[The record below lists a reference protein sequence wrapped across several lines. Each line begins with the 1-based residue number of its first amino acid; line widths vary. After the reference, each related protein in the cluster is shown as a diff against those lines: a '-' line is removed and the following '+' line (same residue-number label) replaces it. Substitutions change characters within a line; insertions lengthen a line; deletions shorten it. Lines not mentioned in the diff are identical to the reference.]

1 MNLQLKI
8 YIAYLSSLILSV
20 VIFLVVIWYLMSNG
34 NWSGISMT
42 DMQKAAEGAAQSIS
56 LEDSPE
62 TVNVILK
69 KWSQKYP
76 AMVLELFSEKR
87 GILTVTS
94 DRIKITDMGELIS
107 CLTYNGSRSQDNWVY
122 ATKAEWGKQE
132 KVYVIVIVPSK
143 EYTAVTFR
151 LNGAKGYGLFGKMF
165 LIGLGIT
172 LIITCSF
179 AYLFT
184 RKLSKRFHQL
194 MKGIEDL
201 DMENLDV
208 KIQNPSRDEIGR
220 LADTINHMT
229 ARLREQVRVKQ
240 EYQEERKKLVS
251 DISHDLRTPLTSIIG
266 YAEALDDKLYDNEE
280 ELYRSIAIIRKKAV
294 YMERLLKELLD
305 FSRYESA
312 GRKTDKQQTDI
323 TELARELLIE
333 YLPLLEK
340 EEIALI
346 AEIPDKL
353 PPIEIDRDMITRV
366 IRNLLDNAVRYG
378 KSGKK
383 IEFMITEEIEYQQII
398 IRDYGPG
405 IPKENLPHIFE
416 RFYRGDKSRA
426 TDGGMGLGLAIADEM
441 VRLHCGKIE
450 VASPEEKGTAILV
463 RLPKAGSK

>member
-1 MNLQLKI
+1 
-8 YIAYLSSLILSV
+8 
-20 VIFLVVIWYLMSNG
+20 MSNG

-56 LEDSPE
+56 MEASPDTE
-62 TVNVILK
+62 TVNAIFK
-69 KWSQKYP
+69 KWGKKYP

-87 GILTVTS
+87 GILTATS
-94 DRIKITDMGELIS
+94 YQTKITDMGELIS

-122 ATKAEWGKQE
+122 ATKVDLGKQE
-132 KVYVIVIVPSK
+132 TTYVIVIVPSK
-143 EYTAVTFR
+143 EYTAATFR

-194 MKGIEDL
+194 MKGIEDF
-201 DMENLDV
+201 DMENMDV
-208 KIQNPSRDEIGR
+208 KIQNPSKDEIGR
-220 LADTINHMT
+220 LADTVNHMT

-240 EYQEERKKLVS
+240 EYEEARRKLVS

-266 YAEALDDKLYDNEE
+266 YSEALDDKLYENEE
-280 ELYRSIAIIRKKAV
+280 ELCKSIAIIRRKAV
-294 YMERLLKELLD
+294 YMEKLLKELLD
-305 FSRYESA
+305 FSRYETA
-312 GRKTDKQQTDI
+312 GRNPDKQQTDI

-333 YLPLLEK
+333 YLPLMEK
-340 EEIALI
+340 EEIELT

-353 PPIEIDRDMITRV
+353 PPIGIDRDMITRV
-366 IRNLLDNAVRYG
+366 IRNLLDNAIRYG

-383 IEFMITEEIEYQQII
+383 IEFMITDEKEYQQIR

-405 IPKENLPHIFE
+405 IPKENIPHIFE

-441 VRLHCGKIE
+441 VKLHCGKIE
-450 VASPEEKGTAILV
+450 VACPEEKGTAFLV
-463 RLPKAGSK
+463 QLPKQVVYTK